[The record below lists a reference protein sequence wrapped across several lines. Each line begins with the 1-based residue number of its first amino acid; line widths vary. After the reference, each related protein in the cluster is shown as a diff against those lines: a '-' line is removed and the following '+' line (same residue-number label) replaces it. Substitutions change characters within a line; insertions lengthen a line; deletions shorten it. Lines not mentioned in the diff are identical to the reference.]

1 METYLNSLLAPT
13 LAACPCAL
21 GLDFSCGPSSP
32 EHDAS
37 SAVRVDTLKVPHLL
51 NKDETHMRRFSQ
63 MHCRLSSSRHRCA
76 SEVLHP

>member
-21 GLDFSCGPSSP
+21 GLGFSCGPISP

-37 SAVRVDTLKVPHLL
+37 SAVRVDTLEVPHLL
-51 NKDETHMRRFSQ
+51 HKDEPHMRFWQ
-63 MHCRLSSSRHRCA
+63 LHCRLLSAQHRRA
-76 SEVLHP
+76 N